1 MSRALLLLAHGAR
14 DPRWAAPFETLAQ
27 RLRALA
33 PDVAV
38 HLSYLDFLAPDLPTA
53 GAELARSGCKRID
66 VLPLFLG
73 AGGHVR
79 NDVPR
84 LVRELAQ
91 DYPHVDWF
99 TRTAIGEVDSVI
111 DAMAQACL
119 ALTLDGAASDGA
131 SEAVKPAAADRK

>member
-1 MSRALLLLAHGAR
+1 VSHGLLLLAHGAR

-33 PDVAV
+33 PDTLVR
-38 HLSYLDFLAPDLPTA
+38 LSFLDFLPPTLADA
-53 GAELARSGCKRID
+53 GAELARSGATRVD

-84 LVRELAQ
+84 QVAELASA
-91 DYPHVDWF
+91 YPHVEW
-99 TRTAIGEVDSVI
+99 TVRTAIGEVDSVI
-111 DAMAQACL
+111 DAMAAACL
-119 ALTLDGAASDGA
+119 ALSLGRGPAPAPPEGGA
-131 SEAVKPAAADRK
+131 